1 MLHLEDINETNWRA
15 SFALEVSE
23 NQKNYVSDSGKLLA
37 RAYAYRG
44 KRSRAFLI
52 VHGEIPVGMGLYYD
66 EPELETYDFSQIFID
81 VSYQGLGYGQEAVR
95 LVLDEMKKDERYKK
109 VILCYI
115 EGNDIARKLYEKF
128 GFVETDRDEDEII
141 MELQLI

>member
-1 MLHLEDINETNWRA
+1 
-15 SFALEVSE
+15 
-23 NQKNYVSDSGKLLA
+23 
-37 RAYAYRG
+37 
-44 KRSRAFLI
+44 
-52 VHGEIPVGMGLYYD
+52 MGLYYD

-115 EGNDIARKLYEKF
+115 EGNDIAKKLYEKF